1 MKTGTVLPAA
11 LLLFISLFPFST
23 NLSAQTMPTS
33 RGDMNSIIGEEL
45 MIPEPRAYTINVD
58 QAVELAM
65 EYNLTLVGDK
75 AGLKTTKRT
84 RDTAWNVLIPSA
96 TASTTLRRFSEPAGL
111 PLEER
116 YGSLGAGLSFS
127 LTLTPQLWYAFRK
140 TVNDYDHGLME
151 LDQARQDLT
160 VNIKKQFYS
169 LLTQQENIKILE
181 LQQRSLEKRSQ
192 QADTNYNF
200 GLVDEYTRLSALV
213 ALENFKPQVEIA
225 RDEYEQS
232 LLGFKLS
239 LGINLDSRV
248 ELDGRIEAEPRT
260 FDADRLIGKYMLD
273 RLDIRSLVVRLQG
286 IDNNRKLASSGYL
299 PSLTL
304 GYNLDNSFNLDP
316 WSDLSF
322 AGDDWSD
329 SRTFSLTF
337 SMSLSELLP
346 VSDTTNKVRA
356 AEDGREALR
365 AGLAQALQTAEV
377 EILTTVQTINKSVQL
392 IKAKELNVELAQRAY
407 NLAEEAYNAG
417 GKSLLDV
424 EDAEDKLQEARF
436 ELLREKVNYINGII
450 DLEAAVNR
458 RIDEIEIAD

>member
-1 MKTGTVLPAA
+1 MKKPCTLAA
-11 LLLFISLFPFST
+11 FTLLLLFSAQ
-23 NLSAQTMPTS
+23 LSAQLMPENRKDLDS
-33 RGDMNSIIGEEL
+33 MIGEEL
-45 MIPEPRAYTINVD
+45 MLPEARDYTLTVD

-65 EYNLTLVGDK
+65 ENNLGLIREK
-75 AGLKTTKRT
+75 AGLKTTRRS

-96 TASTTLRRFSEPAGL
+96 DVSSTLRRFSEASGIPPA
-111 PLEER
+111 ET
-116 YGSLGAGLSFS
+116 YGSLGARLNFS

-140 TVNDYDHGLME
+140 TVIDYDLGLMDLE
-151 LDQARQDLT
+151 QTRQDLT
-160 VNIKKQFYS
+160 VNIKKQFYA

-181 LQQRSLEKRSQ
+181 QQQRSLEKRYR

-225 RDEYEQS
+225 RDGYEQS

-239 LGINLDSRV
+239 LGVNLDSGLT
-248 ELDGRIEAEPRT
+248 LDGRIEAEPRT
-260 FDADRLIGKYMLD
+260 YDPDTLIGRYILD
-273 RLDIRSLVVRLQG
+273 RLDIRSLVTEIHG
-286 IDNNRKLASSGYL
+286 IENTRKLASSGYL
-299 PSLTL
+299 PRLTF
-304 GYNLDNSFNLDP
+304 GYSLDNSFSLDP

-329 SRTFSLTF
+329 SRTFSMTL

-346 VSDTTNKVRA
+346 VSGTTNDVRA
-356 AEDGREALR
+356 ADDGREALR
-365 AGLAQALQTAEV
+365 AGLAQALQAAEV
-377 EILTTVQTINKSVQL
+377 EIITTVQTINKSVQM

-458 RIDEIEIAD
+458 GISEIETAE